1 MVSKDTTIVKQKLG
15 EVLQMS
21 SVKDYIKLDE
31 DDIKLMNK
39 NSKEIILV
47 EVESEFGIKGLI
59 EELQA
64 SFKEIHIKGQVNMLV
79 RIETSNM
86 TMSDLF
92 EINKAIENFPFEVDY
107 VKRALSSNELLKE
120 GQNKMSLFLFVK
132 D

>member
-21 SVKDYIKLDE
+21 SVKDHIKLDE
-31 DDIKLMNK
+31 DDIKLMDK

-59 EELQA
+59 EELQS

>member
-1 MVSKDTTIVKQKLG
+1 MVSKDTTIAKQKLC

-21 SVKDYIKLDE
+21 SVKDYIKLNE
-31 DDIKLMNK
+31 EDIKLMDK

-59 EELQA
+59 EELQS

>member
-31 DDIKLMNK
+31 DDIKLMDK

-59 EELQA
+59 EELQS

>member
-59 EELQA
+59 EELQS

>member
-1 MVSKDTTIVKQKLG
+1 MVSKDTTIAKQKLS

-21 SVKDYIKLDE
+21 TVKDYIKLDE
-31 DDIKLMNK
+31 EDIKLMNK

-59 EELQA
+59 DELQS
-64 SFKEIHIKGQVNMLV
+64 SFKELHIKGQVNMLV
-79 RIETSNM
+79 RIEASNM

-92 EINKAIENFPFEVDY
+92 DLSKAIETCPIEVENF
-107 VKRALSSNELLKE
+107 KRALSSNELLKE

>member
-31 DDIKLMNK
+31 DDIKLMDK

-59 EELQA
+59 EELQS

-86 TMSDLF
+86 TMSDLI

>member
-1 MVSKDTTIVKQKLG
+1 MVSKDTTIAKQKLC

-21 SVKDYIKLDE
+21 SVKDYIKLNE
-31 DDIKLMNK
+31 EDIKLMDK
-39 NSKEIILV
+39 NSKDIILV

-59 EELQA
+59 DELQF
-64 SFKEIHIKGQVNMLV
+64 SFKELHIEGQVNMLV